1 MRSSKG
7 YWNYAMSEIRYSI
20 TDLAEEFEVTSRTIR
35 FYEDKGLVEPGRE
48 GLARVYSRSD
58 RARLKL
64 ILRGRRLG
72 FSLQEIKKMIDLY
85 NPEAEPTE
93 QLSYTLQKCEA
104 QLEKLKVQREDIN
117 EAIDELETGISDL
130 KDHLAMQEK
139 GQLKPAKK
147 LA

>member
-1 MRSSKG
+1 VSWFENMTEVS
-7 YWNYAMSEIRYSI
+7 YSI

-35 FYEDKGLVEPGRE
+35 FYEDKGLVEPQRQ
-48 GLARVYSRSD
+48 GLTRIYSRSD

-85 NPEAEPTE
+85 NPEAEPSE
-93 QLSYTLQKCEA
+93 QLNYTLQKCEE
-104 QLEKLKVQREDIN
+104 QLEKLKVQRRDIN
-117 EAIDELETGISDL
+117 EAISELEEGIADL
-130 KDHLAMQEK
+130 KEHLEDQKKSPSGA
-139 GQLKPAKK
+139 AKK

>member
-1 MRSSKG
+1 
-7 YWNYAMSEIRYSI
+7 MSEMRYSI

-35 FYEDKGLVEPGRE
+35 FYEDKGLVEPERE
-48 GLARVYSRSD
+48 GLTRVYSRSD

-117 EAIDELETGISDL
+117 EAIDELEAGIADL
-130 KDHLAMQEK
+130 KDHLAMQDK
-139 GQLKPAKK
+139 GRLKPTKK